1 MGAAASAQAN
11 PETKKDLKK
20 AVDYIASE
28 YILTQNFTDMKKLA
42 NPEYCDN
49 LVILTSRV
57 IADNLTD
64 QDVSYLS
71 RRVEDGMEINS
82 METDKVIYAKRKS
95 LDKLD
100 VKSKPT
106 KERMCIGIAKFY
118 VKIAHLFAAIMT
130 TVNPRYSYTDPSGVQ
145 QTETLQTRERVPTT
159 TKPDVVLQTLCKRR
173 YNALVNNQNF
183 DINQNAKMVINPNF
197 CGMNYDLSTGGDRDL
212 TGEQG
217 IPELESLYYDKY
229 DYQTGKFDGMTDNMR
244 TEVYNKDLLTFYQAF
259 TGRKEIPKNSKGENT
274 ITRFSQIPLR
284 DFHNSQGCVA
294 RGVFRAPQTGS
305 LKEKLF
311 REYAE
316 NAAKMLETTQTN
328 QNKLLEVLDTI
339 FAYRISPKT
348 ERREIVINPELN
360 DESLQKVV
368 ELARNLIVE
377 LYVGCEKDFIKGLNI
392 FESIVGKQ
400 ILDTAVERERQL
412 KNDVLEY
419 QFVDDPQSPTVEP
432 DSTQTVVGDDAP
444 HPLQEDAEVPQP
456 LQEDI
461 EAPWTPSATGEP
473 MGNLSFASTLTPA
486 SKLSPIPETS
496 VTDESSMSPQSGGGT
511 IEPMGEW
518 IGWGALRV
526 YH

>member
-392 FESIVGKQ
+392 FESIVDNLRTMCSNTSSLT
-400 ILDTAVERERQL
+400 IPNLLLWSRTAHKPWSETMHHIVSRRIQRYRSL
-412 KNDVLEY
+412 SRRIQKRR
-419 QFVDDPQSPTVEP
+419 
-432 DSTQTVVGDDAP
+432 GP
-444 HPLQEDAEVPQP
+444 HRLPEN
-456 LQEDI
+456 
-461 EAPWTPSATGEP
+461 PWETC
-473 MGNLSFASTLTPA
+473 LSRRP
-486 SKLSPIPETS
+486 
-496 VTDESSMSPQSGGGT
+496 
-511 IEPMGEW
+511 
-518 IGWGALRV
+518 
-526 YH
+526 